1 MVDDDEIQ
9 TIYKTGVDAYRR
21 GELQKASD
29 LLMQVVEA
37 SEEDHRA
44 WNALGVVF
52 TRMGKYEDAEV
63 CFDNALTL
71 DPSNEVYMRNREK
84 NKGHIK
90 KSVKDHLSSFHLPHL
105 SKIPVSYLAIGI
117 VGILAII
124 VILALILPPVLNPP
138 PQSAISGEIPVIIDI
153 TEDLVLIKNP
163 GGPGLEKVQQF
174 EITVNNQSIS
184 SPGSAPRI
192 LGTFPDSTLAIPIDD
207 LYPFSD
213 TNEVTFRVT
222 ALFQDESSREVL
234 VKTLTLPVIIEE
246 EPVVEEPVLIPHD
259 PRYKIGDVLLRKENG
274 TYLLISELLPDNQ
287 YRIEE
292 LIRRNDGYFMV
303 QPGLARNGS
312 MQEYESLYQKSA
324 ELPVPSDSLFKPG
337 TSYQARSTKT
347 STAGKSPLYVPGDL
361 ISRSAGS
368 TQEVLVVLGYDP
380 ATDEYATDMINRYY
394 TGEWGYRPDTNAEWT
409 DRTELERLYPARVNR
424 IALSQIGIGAD
435 SSPPGTV
442 PDYVEGDIVAR
453 DRSADAALLLILSYD
468 PKTGEYGTDVIR
480 RSYDGGWD
488 RDAQNVS
495 VLRST
500 LEREYP
506 IKIRNV
512 DVSLVKIR

>member
-1 MVDDDEIQ
+1 MADDDDIQ
-9 TIYKTGVDAYRR
+9 IIYKTGVDAYRR

-52 TRMGKYEDAEV
+52 TKMSKYEDAEV
-63 CFDNALTL
+63 CFENALTL

-84 NKGHIK
+84 NNGHIK
-90 KSVKDHLSSFHLPHL
+90 KSVKDHLSTFQLPHL
-105 SKIPVSYLAIGI
+105 SEIPVSYLVIGI

-124 VILALILPPVLNPP
+124 VILALVLPPVLNPP
-138 PQSAISGEIPVIIDI
+138 PQSTTSGEIPVLIDI

-163 GGPGLEKVQQF
+163 GGPGLDAVQQF
-174 EITVNNQSIS
+174 DITVNNQSLN

-192 LGTFPDSTLAIPIDD
+192 LNTYPDSTLAIPIDD
-207 LYPFSD
+207 LYPVSD
-213 TNEVTFRVT
+213 NNEVTFRVT
-222 ALFQDESSREVL
+222 ALFQDESSREVF
-234 VKTLTLPVIIEE
+234 VKTLTLPVVEE
-246 EPVVEEPVLIPHD
+246 EPVVEEPVVIPHD
-259 PRYKIGDVLLRKENG
+259 PRYKVGDVLIRKENG

-292 LIRRNDGYFMV
+292 LIRRNDGYFVV

-324 ELPVPSDSLFKPG
+324 ELPVPADSLFKPG
-337 TSYQARSTKT
+337 ASYQARSTQT
-347 STAGKSPLYVPGDL
+347 SAVGKNPLYVPGDL
-361 ISRSAGS
+361 ISRSPGS

-380 ATDEYATDMINRYY
+380 ATDEYATDMISRYY
-394 TGEWGYRPDTNAEWT
+394 TGEWGYRPDTTAEWM
-409 DRTELERLYPARVNR
+409 DRANLERSYPARVNR
-424 IALSQIGIGAD
+424 ITLSQIGIGAD

-442 PDYVEGDIVAR
+442 PDYQEGDIVAR
-453 DRSADAALLLILSYD
+453 DRGADAALLLILSYD
-468 PKTGEYGTDVIR
+468 PKTGQYGTDVIR

-488 RDAQNVS
+488 RDGQNVS

-500 LEREYP
+500 LERDYP